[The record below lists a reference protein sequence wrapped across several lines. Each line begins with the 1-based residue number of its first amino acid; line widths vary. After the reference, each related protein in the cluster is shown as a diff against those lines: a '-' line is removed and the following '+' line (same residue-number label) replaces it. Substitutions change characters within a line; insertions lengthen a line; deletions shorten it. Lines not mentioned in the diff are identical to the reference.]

1 MKRTTIT
8 TNNLIK
14 QIMNSKNTD
23 AAAKAAANIEEE
35 RMHPIF
41 DECEVNDYGEVKRH
55 HMLSMNGMYISGIT
69 DDQLKEMHGK
79 LTELL
84 TGEKPRKYFY
94 GEASIP
100 SKNGDVLCK
109 RDFVVKTDG
118 DKFPLVNTLNHVF
131 ADFVD
136 ADHAKDVNLKNVHI
150 TCCFEISEEDYEAF
164 QKNRTK

>member
-94 GEASIP
+94 AEVAIP
-100 SKNGDVLCK
+100 RKNGDILFGK
-109 RDFVVKTDG
+109 DFVVETDE
-118 DKFPLVNTLNHVF
+118 DKFPLMDALHHSRAF
-131 ADFVD
+131 FKDSKYAEDLDF
-136 ADHAKDVNLKNVHI
+136 KNAHI
-150 TCCFEISEEDYEAF
+150 CFCLEISKEDYEAF
-164 QKNRTK
+164 REYRKK